1 MSRNHASKLNR
12 RESYQNI
19 FGDLK
24 IEHRKQI
31 TKPKYGKKGRGI
43 SDSASNSSDSP
54 LVDCSEYLL
63 IEDQFQPAGFD
74 PTKYDFWDQVLFSNF
89 GLLVQDGK

>member
-1 MSRNHASKLNR
+1 M
-12 RESYQNI
+12 
-19 FGDLK
+19 
-24 IEHRKQI
+24 
-31 TKPKYGKKGRGI
+31 KKKAGLF
-43 SDSASNSSDSP
+43 SDSASDSSDSP
-54 LVDCSEYLL
+54 LVDYSEYLL